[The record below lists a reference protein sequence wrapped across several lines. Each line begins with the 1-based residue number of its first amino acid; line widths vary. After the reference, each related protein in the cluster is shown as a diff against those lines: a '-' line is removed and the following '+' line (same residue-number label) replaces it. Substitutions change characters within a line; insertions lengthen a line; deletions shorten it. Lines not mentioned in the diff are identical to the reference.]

1 MRPTLRNCTFRHF
14 SIRHKQQRTHSDDKF
29 GRENQNKT
37 KRKQGFLSYSVDG
50 VIVPGNSKNLLC
62 PPKPA
67 ILNKHSAGLTSFKP
81 KLPLSYQSRVVHGN
95 STLLRQRASSSKG
108 LDLISTLLQSTD
120 TVTSEPPPKKKF
132 HFPFRN
138 SLVRQVQNKHIHTHK
153 RTDGFLRAV
162 GGCSPGQMN

>member
-1 MRPTLRNCTFRHF
+1 MRPILRNCTFRHF
-14 SIRHKQQRTHSDDKF
+14 SIRQKQQRTHSDDKF

-95 STLLRQRASSSKG
+95 STLLRQRASSSKE

-120 TVTSEPPPKKKF
+120 TVTPSLRQK
-132 HFPFRN
+132 RN
-138 SLVRQVQNKHIHTHK
+138 SISRSVIRWCDRSKINTYTHTSVQM
-153 RTDGFLRAV
+153 DFLERWEVAV
-162 GGCSPGQMN
+162 LDR